1 MNKIQISRGLIN
13 PTNPNDHQAK
23 SVRLT
28 LTPQAIRQN
37 KFDLYSAQF
46 DQGYPFNDVYYF
58 CNQNLTSVYK
68 YGSAQY
74 TKNPLTGNISLVN
87 GLNSINL
94 CGNGNP
100 VLCTTV
106 CTPPLSLDP
115 VSCQCVPPTECIP
128 QPECTPLPIPL
139 DLKNIINGYAYYVD
153 TPRSVPVPGFG
164 DLPVTCWGG
173 HGCCSTKFKPKIVT
187 STGQTIV
194 ANRNISMDNLT
205 GPAAQH
211 YGCSGNSQIPTT
223 GFVPSSNYERS
234 DTFSFIVPD
243 PSVLSTSEFY
253 LECLEDY
260 CHTGVT
266 MVFLVGETLGGDP
279 VLLFAGCVT
288 PTIEGAKPIG
298 TVDCDTESEPVL
310 CNPPPPPPPP
320 PTPTSPTQ
328 PPCTPLSEVSSVNV
342 SMPSFSYWTD
352 LYSNPDYT
360 AYIDSINNWVQT
372 AHNIPISSGLVR
384 TGEFIEQIPFGPPGN
399 FLIGQ
404 IVFTYLAINDALIVS
419 ITITNP
425 NTVGPQYLVY
435 SGTTGYIYGGG
446 NYLNECEFTL
456 NSTQDGG
463 MGLFNNTTTGPI
475 VVTT

>member
-94 CGNGNP
+94 CANGNP

-139 DLKNIINGYAYYVD
+139 DLKNIVNGYAYYVD

-173 HGCCSTKFKPKIVT
+173 HACCSTKFKPKIVT
-187 STGQTIV
+187 STGQIIV
-194 ANRNISMDNLT
+194 ANRNISMDNLGCGT
-205 GPAAQH
+205 GQTL
-211 YGCSGNSQIPTT
+211 IP
-223 GFVPSSNYERS
+223 GFVPSSSFERS
-234 DTFSFIVPD
+234 DAFSFIVPD
-243 PSVLSTSEFY
+243 PSVLSNSEFY
-253 LECLEDY
+253 LECLEYY

-298 TVDCDTESEPVL
+298 TVDCDTISEPVL

-320 PTPTSPTQ
+320 PTPTSPTE
-328 PPCTPLSEVSSVNV
+328 PPCIPLSESSSVNI

-360 AYIDSINNWVQT
+360 AYIDVINNWMRSI
-372 AHNIPISSGLVR
+372 HNIPLTSSPTLLG
-384 TGEFIEQIPFGPPGN
+384 GELIEQIPYGSPGYG
-399 FLIGQ
+399 LYLVGQ
-404 IVFTYLAINDALIVS
+404 IVFTYLGLNDALNIS

-425 NTVGPQYLVY
+425 FIPVGPQYLVY
-435 SGTTGYIYGGG
+435 AGTSGWIYGGG
-446 NYLNECEFTL
+446 SYTDQCQFELN
-456 NSTQDGG
+456 NSQSGG
-463 MGLFNNTTTGPI
+463 MGLNNNTITGVILATT
-475 VVTT
+475 

>member
-1 MNKIQISRGLIN
+1 MANNIKISRGLIN
-13 PTNPNDHQAK
+13 PVNPNDHQAK

-28 LTPQAIRQN
+28 LTPQAIRKD
-37 KFDLYSAQF
+37 KFDFTTGRF

-68 YGSAQY
+68 YGSSQY
-74 TKNPLTGNISLVN
+74 TKNPFTGNTSLVN
-87 GLNSINL
+87 GLNSFSL
-94 CGNGNP
+94 CGSSNP
-100 VLCTTV
+100 TLCTTV

-115 VSCQCVPPTECIP
+115 VSCLCVPPTECIP

-139 DLKNIINGYAYYVD
+139 DLKNIVNGYAYYVNS
-153 TPRSVPVPGFG
+153 PRSVPVPGFG
-164 DLPVTCWGG
+164 NLPVTCWGG
-173 HGCCSTKFKPKIVT
+173 HGCCRTKFKPKIIT
-187 STGQTIV
+187 SSGQTIV
-194 ANRNISMDNLT
+194 ANRNISMDNLPGLT
-205 GPAAQH
+205 PNIN
-211 YGCSGNSQIPTT
+211 CSSSSQIP
-223 GFVPSSNYERS
+223 VPTFTPLSPFDRS

-253 LECLEDY
+253 LECLENY
-260 CHTGVT
+260 CHNGVT
-266 MVFLVGETLGGDP
+266 MVFLVGETLSGDP

-298 TVDCDTESEPVL
+298 TTDCDTESEPVL

-342 SMPSFSYWTD
+342 SMPSFFYWAD

-360 AYIDSINNWVQT
+360 AYIDSINNWIQS
-372 AHNIPISSGLVR
+372 AHNIPITSGLVR
-384 TGEFIEQIPFGPPGN
+384 GGELVEQIPYGSPGN
-399 FLIGQ
+399 YLIGQ
-404 IVFTYLAINDALIVS
+404 IVFTYFATNDALIVS

-425 NTVGPQYLVY
+425 NIVGPQYLVY
-435 SGTTGYIYGGG
+435 SGTTGYVYGGG
-446 NYLNECEFTL
+446 NYLNECEFIL

-463 MGLFNNTTTGPI
+463 QGLFNNTTTGPV

>member
-13 PTNPNDHQAK
+13 PVNPNDHQAT

-74 TKNPLTGNISLVN
+74 TKNPLTGNTSLVN
-87 GLNSINL
+87 GLNNFSL
-94 CGNGNP
+94 CSNSNP
-100 VLCTTV
+100 LCTTV

-128 QPECTPLPIPL
+128 QSECTPLPIPL
-139 DLKNIINGYAYYVD
+139 DLKNIINGYVYYVD

-173 HGCCSTKFKPKIVT
+173 HSCCSTKFKPKIVT

-223 GFVPSSNYERS
+223 GFVPSTNYERS

-298 TVDCDTESEPVL
+298 TVDCDTISEPVP

-320 PTPTSPTQ
+320 PPPTP
-328 PPCTPLSEVSSVNV
+328 PPCTSISNASSVNV
-342 SMPSFSYWTD
+342 SAPEFVWVEGGTD
-352 LYSNPDYT
+352 PFYALVE
-360 AYIDSINNWVQT
+360 NWVRSSNSISLNT
-372 AHNIPISSGLVR
+372 TPYGSSG
-384 TGEFIEQIPFGPPGN
+384 TNTYTFQWGPPPGN
-399 FLIGQ
+399 PVTFEINFIYLSANNGLNI
-404 IVFTYLAINDALIVS
+404 TYTVYQPSCINCPGGIQVAF
-419 ITITNP
+419 
-425 NTVGPQYLVY
+425 
-435 SGTTGYIYGGG
+435 TTGYIYTNGVDD
-446 NYLNECEFTL
+446 CTL
-456 NSTQDGG
+456 
-463 MGLFNNTTTGPI
+463 TTTGYQSGGVGSPVIGPI
-475 VVTT
+475 NVSTL